1 MPGSR
6 ALHGYEGW
14 EHGAP
19 PLLGALR
26 GAPDGTDNISSLL
39 ACLLFF
45 LSFFSFFFLKY
56 SSWQGKGAKTHR
68 IKAL

>member
-45 LSFFSFFFLKY
+45 FSPSFRFFFFKV
-56 SSWQGKGAKTHR
+56 Q
-68 IKAL
+68 